1 MAILLKFT
9 HTLDLRSSKGI
20 NKNKIEKMIRASKG
34 LVKLNIIISMDN
46 FPMKFIVK
54 AVLDRQNDL
63 KNKRSFQQ
71 KRNSV

>member
-1 MAILLKFT
+1 
-9 HTLDLRSSKGI
+9 
-20 NKNKIEKMIRASKG
+20 MIRASKG
-34 LVKLNIIISMDN
+34 LVKLNIIISMYN
-46 FPMKFIVK
+46 FPMKFIGK